1 MRKYSFL
8 PTALL
13 LFTMP
18 LPGIA
23 SSAQAPSTPP
33 PINEAELVRRTQQL
47 YDALVPGDK
56 TPWAAY
62 YADDA
67 MSYDEKGRAMDKT
80 AILADVEPMPK
91 GYSGSIKVV
100 HPHALFAP
108 GVAVFAYETDEDE
121 TIYGQLLHARYHSV
135 DTWLYRNGKWQ
146 IVMSQTM
153 RYYEDPARG
162 VTNPASLN
170 DFVGTYELAPGQ
182 RRTVSRCPSSVSPAE
197 DGLCLQR
204 GDGKPTILVPES
216 GDLFFRPGVEGRI
229 LFHRTASGKV
239 DALYDRR
246 NNEDV
251 VWKKVD

>member
-1 MRKYSFL
+1 MTKYSFL

-18 LPGIA
+18 LPGMA
-23 SSAQAPSTPP
+23 SSVQAPSTAP
-33 PINEAELVRRTQQL
+33 PITEAELIRRTRQL

-108 GVAVFAYETDEDE
+108 GVAVLAYETDEDE

-153 RYYEDPARG
+153 RFYEDPARG
-162 VTNPASLN
+162 ATNPASLN
-170 DFVGTYELAPGQ
+170 DFTGTYELAPGK
-182 RRTVSRCPSSVSPAE
+182 RRTVSRCGE
-197 DGLCLQR
+197 DLCLQSGN
-204 GDGKPTILVPES
+204 GDKTTLVPES
-216 GDLFFRPGVEGRI
+216 GDLFFRAGVEGRI
-229 LFHRTASGKV
+229 LFHRAASGKV

-251 VWKKVD
+251 VWKKLD